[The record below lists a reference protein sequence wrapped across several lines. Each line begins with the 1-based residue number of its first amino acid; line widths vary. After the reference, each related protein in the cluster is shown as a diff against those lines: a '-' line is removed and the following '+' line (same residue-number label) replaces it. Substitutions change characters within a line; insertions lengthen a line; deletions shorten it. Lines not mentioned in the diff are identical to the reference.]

1 MKKPKTRRTIKTIVK
16 MLKYFS
22 ISILKGGPN
31 LYISAA
37 TRKNRADLL
46 TAEAKTNIG
55 KLILNA
61 PADRVKTLYGK
72 GVKPA
77 AATAQALYLS

>member
-1 MKKPKTRRTIKTIVK
+1 MKKPKTRRIIKTIVK

-31 LYISAA
+31 LYISTA

-72 GVKPA
+72 GVNPA
-77 AATAQALYLS
+77 TATAQALYLS

>member
-1 MKKPKTRRTIKTIVK
+1 MNKPKTRRIIKTIVK

-46 TAEAKTNIG
+46 AADAKTNVR
-55 KLILNA
+55 KLISNA
-61 PADRVKTLYGK
+61 PADRVNTLYGR

-77 AATAQALYLS
+77 VATAQALYLS

>member
-1 MKKPKTRRTIKTIVK
+1 MKKPKTRRIIKTIVK

-46 TAEAKTNIG
+46 AADAKINVG
-55 KLILNA
+55 KLISNA
-61 PADRVKTLYGK
+61 PADRVNTLYGK

>member
-37 TRKNRADLL
+37 TRKNRAALL
-46 TAEAKTNIG
+46 AADAKTNVR
-55 KLILNA
+55 KLISNA
-61 PADRVKTLYGK
+61 PAARVNTL
-72 GVKPA
+72 
-77 AATAQALYLS
+77 